1 MIDRLT
7 LISKCKESGK
17 SVTPQRLDIVEEL
30 SKLNTSIS
38 AYDLLER
45 LNNHGHSFNISTIY
59 RVLDFWIDVGVVHK
73 VDSNNTY
80 LICNDSHVDH
90 FHVLLHC
97 DSCETVEE
105 SCEISSKVTIAS
117 NKNFTPKKGQ
127 VIELHGLCS
136 NCS

>member
-105 SCEISSKVTIAS
+105 SCKTS
-117 NKNFTPKKGQ
+117 NQVSIPNIQKFTPKKGQ